1 MVDINT
7 STSALQ
13 AQLQASRQTRPAG
26 RDVPAGTSQNSNTTP
41 QNVISQRIDAR
52 QDIPTPDRRAP
63 VKQSGRANQLSTSDE
78 IENAGRRVAQ
88 FTGNSR
94 EAPVGRLS
102 NAPEQER
109 GEPLG
114 QIVNILV

>member
-13 AQLQASRQTRPAG
+13 AQLQGSQSG
-26 RDVPAGTSQNSNTTP
+26 RVGGRVPAGTSQNSNATP
-41 QNVISQRIDAR
+41 QSVIGRRIDAR

-63 VKQSGRANQLSTSDE
+63 VKLGNSTNKLSSSDE
-78 IENAGRRVAQ
+78 IEGASRRVAA
-88 FTGNSR
+88 FTANSR
-94 EAPVGRLS
+94 EAPVGRFS
-102 NAPEQER
+102 NAPDETRNQ
-109 GEPLG
+109 PLG

>member
-7 STSALQ
+7 SVSALQ
-13 AQLQASRQTRPAG
+13 AQLQANQQG
-26 RDVPAGTSQNSNTTP
+26 RGPVRAFAAASENSTATP

-63 VKQSGRANQLSTSDE
+63 VKQSATSNSLSSSDE
-78 IENAGRRVAQ
+78 IENAGRKVAE
-88 FTGNSR
+88 FTGGSR
-94 EAPVGRLS
+94 EAPVGRFS
-102 NAPEQER
+102 NAPEEER
-109 GEPLG
+109 GQPLG